1 MILCVKVQN
10 VCVEQI
16 AEAESRQH
24 GGCDAAANDARLM
37 GTLFTD
43 FLPHKDRDAHGDFR
57 DHRHDALNDLAAF
70 REIICLF
77 HSIFHLK
84 FPVI

>member
-1 MILCVKVQN
+1 
-10 VCVEQI
+10 
-16 AEAESRQH
+16 
-24 GGCDAAANDARLM
+24 M